1 MKRGTGGSSANRSM
15 TLLFVLA
22 MVCGGAVFAAQEARF
37 DGRII
42 VEWVDDNEFVASM
55 RLVKNFSFTQANGKT
70 WPVPAGSI
78 VDGRSMSPLFVRLSG
93 HPFEGGFRRTAVVY
107 DHAAKQQSQPW
118 QEVQQMFFEG
128 SVTEGILPIEAKVMY
143 LLVNA
148 TGPRWVV
155 RGESSCFNQCH
166 HTGDP
171 ELVWRPLVDDDP
183 VVALVSWLREEDPS
197 LEDIGQRVSDV
208 ILHPGPHI
216 FGHVR
221 D

>member
-1 MKRGTGGSSANRSM
+1 MTRGAGGTRAKRSM
-15 TLLFVLA
+15 MLLLLAVL
-22 MVCGGAVFAAQEARF
+22 CSGALFAAQEARF
-37 DGRII
+37 DGRMI
-42 VEWVDDNEFVASM
+42 VEWVDENPFIASM
-55 RLVKNFSFTQANGKT
+55 RLVEDFSFTQASGKR

-107 DHAAKQQSQPW
+107 DHAAKQQSEPW
-118 QEVQQMFFEG
+118 REAQIMFYEG

-143 LLVNA
+143 LLINA

-166 HTGDP
+166 HTGDA
-171 ELVWRPLVDDDP
+171 ELVWRPLVDDEP
-183 VVALVSWLREEDPS
+183 VVGLISWVRDEDPS
-197 LEDIGQRVSDV
+197 MEAIEQRVSDV
-208 ILHPGPHI
+208 IRHPGPHI